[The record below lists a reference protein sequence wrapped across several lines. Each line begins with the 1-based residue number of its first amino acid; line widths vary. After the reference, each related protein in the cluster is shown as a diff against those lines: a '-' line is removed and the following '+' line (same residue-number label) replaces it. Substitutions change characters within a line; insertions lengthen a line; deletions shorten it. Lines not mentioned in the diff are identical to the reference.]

1 MFSKRTIISAAL
13 IFAAAACVCI
23 STMAQRSKIYE
34 INTSANIP
42 LNGPE
47 AAIESYERI
56 VHHLIEK
63 ESGKTALQVQSFSAR
78 LDAIDQRLSRIEI
91 ALGIEIPQEDA
102 QSTQASPPRSEKV
115 Q

>member
-1 MFSKRTIISAAL
+1 MFTKRTILMAAL

-23 STMAQRSKIYE
+23 SAIAQRSKIYE

-42 LNGPE
+42 LNGSE

-56 VHHLIEK
+56 IHHLIEK
-63 ESGKTALQVQSFSAR
+63 QTDKIVMQFEAVSKK
-78 LDAIDQRLSRIEI
+78 LDTIDQRLSRIER
-91 ALGIEIPQEDA
+91 ALGIETPQDA
-102 QSTQASPPRSEKV
+102 QGTQANSLASEKV